1 MELTHNHRLHR
12 STPIHRAWYPLCPL
26 CPCRVCSVPYVAFS
40 SQCLGPM
47 PRLELAKDF
56 LELKSEWLMV
66 CKRHCVAFLSFGL
79 QSNAVVGMND
89 MSLVDAVVAIV
100 Q

>member
-1 MELTHNHRLHR
+1 MIFPVPTL
-12 STPIHRAWYPLCPL
+12 SMP
-26 CPCRVCSVPYVAFS
+26 RVFPSLKYVAFS

-56 LELKSEWLMV
+56 LELTNEWLKL

-79 QSNAVVGMND
+79 HNAAVGMND
-89 MSLVDAVVAIV
+89 MSLVDAVVPIF